1 MKDIHSGILAVAAL
15 GNALLDADSTSAN
28 IDLQGYNAAEIV
40 LSVGVGGIVFTPTN
54 KVEFVLSHSDDGSAF
69 TAVESKDV
77 LGLESV
83 TDGIIKTLD
92 AAHAT
97 AAAYRFGYVGN
108 KRYVRLTADFSGTH
122 GAGTPIAGLV
132 IKGIGHNQP
141 EVDQA

>member
-69 TAVESKDV
+69 TAVKSKDV

-132 IKGIGHNQP
+132 IKGIGHDQP